1 MKRANLAKIAK
12 AFTEGVVF
20 CGIDGQIIHIN
31 DIGKRILAVHPC
43 ILTCN
48 NFSVLSKAPELSFQK
63 SIGRYIRTG
72 QMTPIPKQTFDE
84 RLQHCHFEGMRF
96 AFDDPNHSFLF
107 LIKFWDQSIRMDRFA
122 ALKKT
127 RSHNQEAQNRYFQ
140 AIKENEASMRL
151 ALNSTAESIWQ
162 LDVDYSM
169 MESELVWQKILGFYT
184 KPQRFSLENFLMH
197 LHPDDAPMLQR
208 AIERTIEFDSLLDCQ
223 YRILDK
229 DHNLFWFH
237 LRGRATKLNNDG
249 KALTITG
256 LHSDITAAKLLEQKL
271 NDTDAS
277 MNSLL
282 CSMVDGVFIAKEEC
296 FAFANDSMLSILGYS
311 RSAFINLPFE
321 KVVDPENLEVWQKR
335 YRARIKGKTDIPS
348 RYETRLMKADGSRI
362 WVELIATRVDYQG
375 QPCVMGIIHDITDH
389 KANVNLIWQ
398 QANYDALTSL
408 ANRQYFESIFQQ
420 KMNNAQRLEAS
431 MALLLID
438 LDNFKDINDTQGHGC
453 GDQILL
459 QLAQRLDAFVA
470 DKGFVG
476 RFGGDEFVMLI
487 DYDTSMRD
495 LEPVVYQLMSV
506 LKRPISVAGTQYSL
520 TASIGISEFPKDG
533 ASPAVLIR
541 NADQAM
547 YFSKHNGRDC
557 FSFFNQEMYTAAH
570 QKMALISDL
579 RAAIIE
585 KQWLLLYQPII
596 DLQQH
601 NVTKAEA
608 LIRWQHPEKGIVSPD
623 NFIPVAEESNLILEI
638 GEWVIHE
645 AINISRWLRK
655 HVSKDFQIAINQ
667 SARQFQQHDERTQ
680 ELTEIIAAHNI
691 DADMISIEIT
701 ESTLFVGGK
710 KAMQKLEKLR
720 QMGVE
725 VALDDFGTGYSSLS
739 YLKKLDIDVLKIDRS
754 FISQLEVDSDD
765 QVLVEAIILMAHKL
779 GLKVVA
785 EGIETLEQLNM
796 LVLAGC
802 DYGQGYLF
810 AKPMPVHDLKDFIND
825 FEWPLS
831 KITTVYTSNTQR

>member
-1 MKRANLAKIAK
+1 MKQVNLAKIAK

-48 NFSVLSKAPELSFQK
+48 NFSVVSKAPEISFQK
-63 SIGRYIRTG
+63 SVGRYIRCG
-72 QMTPIPKQTFDE
+72 QMMPIPKQTFDE

-96 AFDDPNHSFLF
+96 AVDESNNRYLL

-127 RSHNQEAQNRYFQ
+127 RSHAQEAQNRYLQ
-140 AIKENEASMRL
+140 AIKQNEANLRL
-151 ALNSTAESIWQ
+151 ALNSTAESMWR
-162 LDVDYSM
+162 LDVDYNM
-169 MESELVWQKILGFYT
+169 MESELVWQKILGFAA
-184 KPQRFSLENFLMH
+184 KPQRFALENFLKQV
-197 LHPDDAPMLQR
+197 HPDDAPLLQR
-208 AIERTIEFDSLLDCQ
+208 AFERSIEYDTPLDCQ
-223 YRILDK
+223 YRVLDK
-229 DHNLFWFH
+229 QQNLFWFY
-237 LRGRATKLNNDG
+237 LRGRATQRNDAG
-249 KALTITG
+249 RALIIYG
-256 LHSDITAAKLLEQKL
+256 LHSDITAARLLEQKL
-271 NDTDAS
+271 SDTDAS

-282 CSMVDGVFIAKEEC
+282 RSMVDGVFIAKEEC

-348 RYETRLMKADGSRI
+348 RYETRLMKADGTRI

-375 QPCVMGIIHDITDH
+375 QSCVMGIIHDITDH
-389 KANVNLIWQ
+389 KARENLIWQ
-398 QANYDALTSL
+398 QANYDSLTAL
-408 ANRQYFESIFQQ
+408 ANRQYFENQLQQ
-420 KMNNAQRLEAS
+420 KMISAQRFEAS

-459 QLAQRLDAFVA
+459 QVAQRFDAFVT

-476 RFGGDEFVMLI
+476 RFGGDEFVMVI
-487 DYDTSMRD
+487 DNEASMPD
-495 LEPVVYQLMSV
+495 LELMLYQLLSV
-506 LKRPISVAGTQYSL
+506 LKKPISIAGAQYSL
-520 TASIGISEFPKDG
+520 TASIGISVFPKDG
-533 ASPAVLIR
+533 ISPAVLIS

-547 YFSKHNGRDC
+547 YVSKRNGRDR
-557 FSFFNQEMYTAAH
+557 FSFFTPEMYTAAH
-570 QKMALISDL
+570 KKMVLINDL
-579 RAAIIE
+579 RAAVIE
-585 KQWLLLYQPII
+585 KQWLLFYQPII

-601 NVTKAEA
+601 NVIKAEA
-608 LIRWQHPEKGIVSPD
+608 LIRWRHPEKGMVSPD
-623 NFIPVAEESNLILEI
+623 LFIPVAEESNLILEI
-638 GEWVIHE
+638 GEWVLDE
-645 AINISRWLRK
+645 AISVARWLRE
-655 HVSKDFQIAINQ
+655 HVSSAFQIAINQ
-667 SARQFQQHDERTQ
+667 SAKQFQQHDERTQ
-680 ELTEIIAAHNI
+680 ELTDIIAAHEI

-701 ESTLFVGGK
+701 ENTVFDGGET
-710 KAMQKLEKLR
+710 AMLKLEKLR
-720 QMGVE
+720 KMGVE

-739 YLKKLDIDVLKIDRS
+739 YLKKLDIDILKIDRS
-754 FISQLEVDSDD
+754 FISQLAMESDD

-796 LVLAGC
+796 LVRAGC

-810 AKPMPVHDLKDFIND
+810 AKPMPAHDLIGYISD
-825 FEWPLS
+825 FEWPLP
-831 KITTVYTSNTQR
+831 KIITVDKKHAKK